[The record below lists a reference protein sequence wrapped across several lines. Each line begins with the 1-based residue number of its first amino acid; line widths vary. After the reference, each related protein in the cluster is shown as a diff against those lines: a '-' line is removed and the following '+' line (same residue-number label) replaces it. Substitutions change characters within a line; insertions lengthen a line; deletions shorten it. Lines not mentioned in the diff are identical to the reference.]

1 MTQGTSREGLSSG
14 EAARRFMQ
22 YGPNEFAER
31 KRLRPMFILLSKFR
45 SPLLILLIAAALI
58 SGVLGSHFE
67 AGVILAIVIGS
78 ALIDFLNTYR
88 SAKAAEALREKVTVT
103 AAILRDGKLQEDS
116 SMRSFPGT

>member
-1 MTQGTSREGLSSG
+1 MTQGTSREGLSSR
-14 EAARRFMQ
+14 EAARRFTQ

-31 KRLRPMFILLSKFR
+31 KRLRPLFILLSKFR

-67 AGVILAIVIGS
+67 AGVILTIVIGS
-78 ALIDFLNTYR
+78 ALIDFANTYR

-103 AAILRDGKLQEDS
+103 A
-116 SMRSFPGT
+116 